1 MSNRRIRLKIF
12 SYLENNLNEYAQ
24 LTQEF
29 IKYLLSLLRMDQ
41 AKTIKL
47 LWGLRSGWVDQEDI
61 IDKLVD
67 YPALQLTYIEKVLT
81 QGGERSKK
89 LLLRHL
95 EIVLRE
101 RSEEIE
107 SFVSKIDYPLE

>member
-1 MSNRRIRLKIF
+1 M
-12 SYLENNLNEYAQ
+12 
-24 LTQEF
+24 
-29 IKYLLSLLRMDQ
+29 LRP
-41 AKTIKL
+41 A
-47 LWGLRSGWVDQEDI
+47 WVDQEEI

-67 YPALQLTYIEKVLT
+67 YPAIQLSYIEKVLT

-101 RSEEIE
+101 KSE
-107 SFVSKIDYPLE
+107 